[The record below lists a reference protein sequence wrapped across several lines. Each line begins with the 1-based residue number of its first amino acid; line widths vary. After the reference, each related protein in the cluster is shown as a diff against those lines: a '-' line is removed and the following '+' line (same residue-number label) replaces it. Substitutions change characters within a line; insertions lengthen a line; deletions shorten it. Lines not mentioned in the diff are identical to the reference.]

1 MHDLDTAQLRRQ
13 AAASARTSQRRIHW
27 SLFAIHGFLYLAALA
42 VMAVVLVGMP
52 WVFDALW
59 NTIDLS
65 LVVFGL
71 FAGWGIGL
79 LLHGVGMVVDS
90 SWAERQLRNRAAAD
104 VVGRALLDDDMEAD
118 YPSEWLKSK
127 RNLSDDSAFNLNDDG
142 ELVMPE
148 ADDSPPPRLKH

>member
-65 LVVFGL
+65 LVIFGL
-71 FAGWGIGL
+71 FFGWGIGL
-79 LLHGVGMVVDS
+79 LLHGAGLLADS
-90 SWAERQLRNRAAAD
+90 GWAERQLRQRAAAG
-104 VVGRALLDDDMEAD
+104 VLGRALLDDEA
-118 YPSEWLKSK
+118 EVELAAKAK
-127 RNLSDDSAFNLNDDG
+127 RNLSADTDISLDDDG
-142 ELVMPE
+142 ELTLSEMDKAAQPG
-148 ADDSPPPRLKH
+148 RN

>member
-79 LLHGVGMVVDS
+79 TLHGASMLVDS

-104 VVGRALLDDDMEAD
+104 VVGRALLGDEA
-118 YPSEWLKSK
+118 EVEQAAKAK
-127 RNLSDDSAFNLNDDG
+127 RNLSADTSFSLNDDG
-142 ELVMPE
+142 ELELVE
-148 ADDSPPPRLKH
+148 RAQSEQARQG